1 MRQYVLTIYQPDGAP
16 PEPETL
22 EPIMRDLAAVE
33 EELRAADAWV
43 FSGGLAPAGE
53 ARVVRMRGGEVLATD
68 GPYTEGKEHIGGFTI
83 IRAPDLDAALAWG
96 RRMAAALRL
105 LPVEVREFQG

>member
-33 EELRAADAWV
+33 EELRAAGAWV
-43 FSGGLAPAGE
+43 FSGRLVPAGE

-83 IRAPDLDAALAWG
+83 IRAPDLDTALAWG